1 VVLAPFALPG
11 ELVQAEPVDARHHVK
26 RARITNVLEPSPERI
41 DPLCPHFTRCGGCS
55 YQHSSYAY
63 ELAQKVEVLREVME
77 RVGKFE
83 APAEIAVVSGPDWE
97 YRNRIQVHF
106 EGDRMGF
113 HAGGSHEIVDLDRCP
128 ISSPKLNEAIAVL
141 RGHLKERRW
150 PYFLRSLELF
160 TNEEQVQVNVL
171 DAGDKRLA
179 RSFFDWIG
187 LDLPG
192 ATEPSL
198 EYGEFRVSHRSFF
211 QTNRFLIEQL
221 TETALAGAEGSTAW
235 DLYSGVGL
243 FSLALARRG
252 FEVTAVEASM
262 SAVSDLGY
270 NMERAGLNM
279 AVYKAAAE
287 LWMDEQTEAPDF
299 VLADPPRSGLGKNG
313 ARALARLKA
322 KHLNIVSCDPSTLAR
337 DLATLRSVGYEIEG
351 MTLIDL
357 FPHTSHIE
365 TVTRLSI

>member
-1 VVLAPFALPG
+1 M
-11 ELVQAEPVDARHHVK
+11 EPVDARHHVK
-26 RARITNVLEPSPERI
+26 RGQVTNVLEPSPERI
-41 DPLCPHFTRCGGCS
+41 DPACPYFFRCGGCS
-55 YQHSSYAY
+55 YQHSSY
-63 ELAQKVEVLREVME
+63 EFEVAQKVEVLREVME
-77 RVGKFE
+77 RVGKFD
-83 APAEIAVVSGPDWE
+83 APAEIPTITGEDWN
-97 YRNRIQVHF
+97 YRNRIQLHF
-106 EGDRMGF
+106 DSGKIGF
-113 HAGGSHEIVDLDRCP
+113 HAMNSHEVIDIERCP

-179 RSFFDWIG
+179 RSFFEWIG

-192 ATEPSL
+192 ATDPAL
-198 EYGEFRVSHRSFF
+198 DYGEFRVSHRSFF
-211 QTNRFLIEQL
+211 QTNRFLIDRL
-221 TETALAGAEGSTAW
+221 VETALEGAEGTTAW

-252 FEVTAVEASM
+252 FDVTAVEASM
-262 SAVSDLGY
+262 SAVSDLGF
-270 NMERAGLNM
+270 NMERAGVNL
-279 AVYKAAAE
+279 AAFKAPAE
-287 LWMDEQTEAPDF
+287 LWMEEQAEAPDF

-313 ARALARLKA
+313 ARALARLKPRQ
-322 KHLNIVSCDPSTLAR
+322 LSIVSCDPSTLAR
-337 DLATLRSVGYEIEG
+337 DLATLRSVGYEIDN

-365 TVTRLSI
+365 TVTKLRI

>member
-1 VVLAPFALPG
+1 MPFALPG
-11 ELVQAEPVDARHHVK
+11 ELVQVEPVDARHHVK

-41 DPLCPHFTRCGGCS
+41 APDCPYFQHCGGCS
-55 YQHSSYAY
+55 YQHASYAF
-63 ELAQKVEVLREVME
+63 EVSQKVEVLREVME

-83 APAEIAVVSGPDWE
+83 APSAIPVITGPDWG

-106 EGDRMGF
+106 EDDRMGF
-113 HAGGSHEIVDLDRCP
+113 HEVNSHAIVDVARCP
-128 ISSPKLNEAIAVL
+128 ISSPKLNEALEHL

-150 PYFLRSLELF
+150 PWFLKTLELF

-198 EYGEFRVSHRSFF
+198 TYGEFRVSHRSFF
-211 QTNRFLIEQL
+211 QTNRFLTGQL
-221 TETALAGAEGSTAW
+221 VEAALGGAEGATAW

-252 FEVTAVEASM
+252 FDVTAVEASM
-262 SAVSDLGY
+262 SAVADLGH
-270 NMERAGLNM
+270 NLERAGVNA
-279 AVYKAAAE
+279 AVYKASAE
-287 LWMDEQTEAPDF
+287 LWMEEQTEAPDF
-299 VLADPPRSGLGKNG
+299 VLADPPRAGLGKNG
-313 ARALARLKA
+313 ARALARLKP
-322 KHLNIVSCDPSTLAR
+322 KQLTIVSCDPSTLAR
-337 DLATLRSVGYEIEG
+337 DLATLRSVGYEIEN
-351 MTLIDL
+351 MTLVDM

-365 TVTRLSI
+365 TVTRLRIG